1 VVSHTCRGTNVLV
14 TGGSGLVGSSID
26 FGLKPSSKVLNLL
39 DHESILRYF
48 DEHPSVDSVI
58 HAAGLVGGVKGNS
71 DRLFDFFNQNL
82 MMAVN
87 LMDAIARNP
96 RINNVTF
103 LLSTCIFPQDVS
115 YPVSMKM
122 LHEGEPHPTNYGYA
136 YAKRMLEVGAR
147 ALRQQYG
154 KKVRCIVPCN
164 LYGPN
169 DNYNMDTG
177 HVIPSL
183 IHKCHLA
190 KQNNTPFHVWGTGNA
205 LREFM
210 YAKDMNKVLSTI
222 HLDGVE
228 CGDMIVSSEREY
240 SIREIVNLI
249 CEEFDYDYLV
259 LYDTTKPEGILRKPT
274 VSDDFRAFCRENNIT
289 LTTMEEGLHKT
300 IEVFRKDYPN
310 VRM

>member
-1 VVSHTCRGTNVLV
+1 MDFHTCKGHNILV

-39 DHESILRYF
+39 DRESIVRYF
-48 DEHPSVDSVI
+48 TEHPDVDSVI

-87 LMDAIARNP
+87 LMDVIARNP

-154 KKVRCIVPCN
+154 KKVRCLVPCN

-169 DNYNMDTG
+169 DNYNIDSG

-183 IHKCHLA
+183 IHKCHVA
-190 KQNNTPFHVWGTGNA
+190 KQNETPFIIWGSGTP

-210 YAKDMNKVLSTI
+210 YAPDISKVLSAI
-222 HLDGVE
+222 HLDRVD
-228 CGDMIVSSEREY
+228 CGDMIVSSGREH
-240 SIREIVNLI
+240 SIGEIVGMI
-249 CEEFDYDYLV
+249 CKEFDYSGSII
-259 LYDTTKPEGILRKPT
+259 YDGSKPEGIFRKPT
-274 VSDDFRAFCRENNIT
+274 VTDDFVGFCMTNGIT
-289 LTTMEEGLHKT
+289 LTCIGEGLHET
-300 IEVFRKDYPN
+300 VAAFRKDYPN
-310 VRM
+310 VRK

>member
-1 VVSHTCRGTNVLV
+1 MDSHTCKGHNVLV

-26 FGLKPSSKVLNLL
+26 FGLKPSSKTLNLL
-39 DHESILRYF
+39 DRESIIRYF
-48 DEHPSVDSVI
+48 DEHPSVNSVI

-87 LMDAIARNP
+87 LMDAIASNP
-96 RINNVTF
+96 RVNNVTF
-103 LLSTCIFPQDVS
+103 LLSTCIFPQNVS
-115 YPVSMKM
+115 YPVSIEM
-122 LHEGEPHPTNYGYA
+122 LHQGEPHPTNYGYA

-154 KKVRCIVPCN
+154 KRVRCLVPCN

-169 DNYNMDTG
+169 DNYNLENG

-190 KQNNTPFHVWGTGNA
+190 KQNGTSFPVWGSGNA
-205 LREFM
+205 MREFM
-210 YAKDMNKVLSTI
+210 FAKDINKILSAI
-222 HLDGVE
+222 HLDGIE
-228 CGDMIVSSEREY
+228 CGDMIVSSDKEY
-240 SIREIVNLI
+240 SIREIVNMI
-249 CEEFDYDYLV
+249 CKEFEYDGLV
-259 LYDTTKPEGILRKPT
+259 VYDTRKPEGILKKPT
-274 VSDDFRAFCRENNIT
+274 ISDDFKAFCVRNRIT
-289 LTTMEEGLHKT
+289 LTAIEEGLHKT